1 MLDLSPILLLSSAL
15 IFLIVLVRLNS
26 CLYNPLLKHMDDR
39 DKSIK
44 NDLESAK
51 NNAANVE
58 DMYNEA
64 KNIISEA
71 KKEASS
77 IRQSAYD
84 DAKTLGDSKVSEF
97 KTSLDE
103 KYNVFISDLNTQT
116 QSLKLTLVNKLPEFK
131 KQLSTKIS
139 SI

>member
-1 MLDLSPILLLSSAL
+1 MLDLSPILLISSAV
-15 IFLIVLVRLNS
+15 IFVIVLLRLNS
-26 CLYNPLLKHMDDR
+26 CLYNPLLKHIEQR
-39 DKSIK
+39 NESIK
-44 NDLESAK
+44 KDLEDAK
-51 NNAANVE
+51 NNAANV
-58 DMYNEA
+58 DSIYNEA
-64 KNIISEA
+64 NNIIAKA

-84 DAKTLGDSKVSEF
+84 DAKTLGSTKVSEF

-116 QSLKLTLVNKLPEFK
+116 QSLKLTLVNQLPEFS